1 MVSTQAVNQPTIH
14 GVTHRNHVCV
24 VDKDQLR
31 LTSSVVVTFVQVM
44 HNETT
49 CPASSA
55 RVKRRV
61 QMLAKRAQVLLM
73 SAAGEVKSIGG
84 RIDLTGAAVSSAA
97 LSVTV
102 GDKSGT

>member
-1 MVSTQAVNQPTIH
+1 M
-14 GVTHRNHVCV
+14 
-24 VDKDQLR
+24 
-31 LTSSVVVTFVQVM
+31 
-44 HNETT
+44 
-49 CPASSA
+49 
-55 RVKRRV
+55 KRRV

>member
-1 MVSTQAVNQPTIH
+1 MSRLTLRDCKS
-14 GVTHRNHVCV
+14 THRKNVWV
-24 VDKDQLR
+24 VGSDQFR
-31 LTSSVVVTFVQVM
+31 FTSSVVVTFVHVM
-44 HNETT
+44 QSETT

-84 RIDLTGAAVSSAA
+84 RIDLVGAAVSSAA